1 MWSAKG
7 LVGRSGSSV
16 SGIHPKAMVVPAVA
30 ESRGEFAGSRTLGYL
45 WVAYGP
51 ARAYSSVR
59 QRCSA
64 RSRPSPIAPEP
75 DRARERA
82 SDVVRLR
89 CDRHW
94 VGVRRQRVRA
104 AADGE
109 GLQGRGAG
117 GRTAIRHARRQTGI
131 GGGGPGKSST
141 VPRGWRTAA
150 WCAAQDVVADLPV
163 PLGRPGD
170 DGSGRAP
177 RWAKFVGYAARHP
190 WDLIRLANL
199 RHWSERT
206 VIALVMQTRD
216 NSITVRLR
224 RGVFGRG
231 LRAGRGHGEPSP
243 TWIPARTRR
252 PECWPRRPPTSA

>member
-1 MWSAKG
+1 M
-7 LVGRSGSSV
+7 
-16 SGIHPKAMVVPAVA
+16 
-30 ESRGEFAGSRTLGYL
+30 
-45 WVAYGP
+45 
-51 ARAYSSVR
+51 
-59 QRCSA
+59 
-64 RSRPSPIAPEP
+64 
-75 DRARERA
+75 
-82 SDVVRLR
+82 
-89 CDRHW
+89 
-94 VGVRRQRVRA
+94 
-104 AADGE
+104 
-109 GLQGRGAG
+109 
-117 GRTAIRHARRQTGI
+117 
-131 GGGGPGKSST
+131 
-141 VPRGWRTAA
+141 
-150 WCAAQDVVADLPV
+150 ADLPV

-243 TWIPARTRR
+243 TWIPAAHEATRMLAEETANLGVNPSLTITAQAER
-252 PECWPRRPPTSA
+252 AMSLWPNRGEADPRPPLGSAYRRLSPVAPKNPAVPASAAGALRLPIVDIT